1 MARIARV
8 VAPGI
13 PHHVV
18 QRGVRR
24 MQVFI
29 RESDKTDYLKILKY
43 QSQRFGVDIWAYCL
57 MDNHVHII
65 AVPKTSDSLAKAIG
79 QTHNFYTRMV
89 NFREGWKGYLWE
101 GRFKSYVL
109 DESYLYAALRY
120 VEQNPVKAGIV
131 GKAEDYPWSSA
142 RTHVNK
148 TPDPILSDF
157 FLGVEI
163 PNWSEFL
170 RGSSDGQEQVFE
182 RHLQTGRPL
191 GDDGFVDRL
200 EVSLGRILRKD
211 KTGPSKKGH
220 STKLV

>member
-1 MARIARV
+1 MPRIARV

-29 RESDKTDYLKILKY
+29 RESDKADYLQILKY

-57 MDNHVHII
+57 MDNHVHMV
-65 AVPKTSDSLAKAIG
+65 AVPSTSDSLAKAIG
-79 QTHNFYTRMV
+79 QTHLHYTRMV
-89 NFREGWKGYLWE
+89 NLREGWNGYLWE

-109 DESYLYAALRY
+109 DESYLYAAVRY
-120 VEQNPVKAGIV
+120 VEQNPVKAGIA

-142 RTHVNK
+142 RSHAYKVPN
-148 TPDPILSDF
+148 PVLSDC
-157 FLGVEI
+157 FLISEI
-163 PNWSEFL
+163 SNWSEFL
-170 RGSSDGQEQVFE
+170 QMPSESQEFE
-182 RHLQTGRPL
+182 QHLKTGRPL
-191 GDDGFVDRL
+191 GDDVFVNRL
-200 EVSLGRILRKD
+200 EMSLGRILHKS

-220 STKLV
+220 ITKLV

>member
-1 MARIARV
+1 MPRIARV

-29 RESDKTDYLKILKY
+29 RESDKADYLRILKY
-43 QSQRFGVDIWAYCL
+43 QSCRFGVDIWAYCL
-57 MDNHVHII
+57 MDNHVHMI
-65 AVPKTSDSLAKAIG
+65 AVPNSSDGLAKAIG
-79 QTHNFYTRMV
+79 QTHLHYTRMV

-109 DESYLYAALRY
+109 DESYLYAAVRY

-131 GKAEDYPWSSA
+131 EKAEYYTWSSA
-142 RTHVNK
+142 RSHTYKAPNPV
-148 TPDPILSDF
+148 LSDC
-157 FLGVEI
+157 FLTSEI
-163 PNWSEFL
+163 SDWSEFL
-170 RGSSDGQEQVFE
+170 QVTSE
-182 RHLQTGRPL
+182 SQNRELEHHLKTGRPL
-191 GDDGFVDRL
+191 GDDEFVNRL
-200 EVSLGRILRKD
+200 EMSLGRILHKS

-220 STKLV
+220 ITKLV